1 MTPVFDLDSVFW
13 VFLGLFSKSKTRRS
27 WKLPLPLSLF
37 ALSLSLSGYSPEG
50 HKRAREN
57 GTIRINVEMKLN
69 YKERKTLSLSK
80 KNSVRFF
87 LSGGFVG
94 PDSSLLF
101 PLFSSYERCN
111 SRKTQAERTREKQ
124 EEKEKNKT
132 IHFHWLP
139 PSHVETF
146 FQFLRAGLLQCPFG
160 KYAAAVLDEK
170 PLCGSDHAYSLSKAP
185 GLREGASSVM
195 LCSQPC
201 HSAGTDVGSW
211 PRWQSSSP

>member
-1 MTPVFDLDSVFW
+1 MTPVSTLPVFW
-13 VFLGLFSKSKTRRS
+13 VFLEALSEKQSAEELEATSSSFS
-27 WKLPLPLSLF
+27 LP
-37 ALSLSLSGYSPEG
+37 LSLSLSGSGPEG
-50 HKRAREN
+50 HRESREN
-57 GTIRINVEMKLN
+57 GTIKINVEMKLN

-87 LSGGFVG
+87 LS
-94 PDSSLLF
+94 SLLVPTPPSSF
-101 PLFSSYERCN
+101 LLFLLRALQLEEDAGRKNQRETGREGEEQDN
-111 SRKTQAERTREKQ
+111 S
-124 EEKEKNKT
+124 
-132 IHFHWLP
+132 FHWLP

-160 KYAAAVLDEK
+160 RYAAAVLEEK
-170 PLCGSDHAYSLSKAP
+170 PLCGSDHAYPLSKAP
-185 GLREGASSVM
+185 GLRDGASSVM